1 MRRKEAICMQF
12 CGRILALVSVAG
24 PLALA
29 APNAF
34 SQGSAY
40 GLNLVSV
47 PETATY
53 QPAKEAVEVQA
64 ALSQFDSALDAH
76 DVGKLRDTGIKAV
89 TAKRWQSFFR
99 DNPRATV
106 TDRCPVSELFISDS
120 TASWTCSETTT
131 VISEG
136 KPRAFVYV
144 IRFKFAKANGV
155 WMIEDRR

>member
-1 MRRKEAICMQF
+1 MRLF
-12 CGRILALVSVAG
+12 GWILALVSIAG

-34 SQGSAY
+34 SQSSAF
-40 GLNLVSV
+40 GVNLVSV
-47 PETATY
+47 PESATY
-53 QPAKEAVEVQA
+53 QPAEEAVEVQA
-64 ALSQFDSALDAH
+64 TLNQFDSALDAH
-76 DVGKLRDTGIKAV
+76 DVGRLRAAGIKAV

-120 TASWTCSETTT
+120 TASWTCSETIT

-144 IRFKFAKANGV
+144 IRFKFAKTNGA